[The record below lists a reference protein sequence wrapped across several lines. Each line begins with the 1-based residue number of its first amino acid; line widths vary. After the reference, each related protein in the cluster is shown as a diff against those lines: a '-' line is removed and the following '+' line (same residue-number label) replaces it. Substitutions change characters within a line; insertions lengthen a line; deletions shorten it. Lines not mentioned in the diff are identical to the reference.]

1 MITRPFRHLGLKL
14 LSLALAVLLWFMIAG
29 QKEAERSLRIPLEF
43 QNIPE
48 RLELVDP
55 PPSSVDVRV
64 RGPSGSLGQVRAGD
78 IVAVLDLG
86 TARSGRR
93 LFHLMPED
101 VSAPSGLR
109 VVQVLPAT
117 VALTFEPAATKM
129 VPIVPVIEGDPADGY
144 VVGAVTAS
152 PPTARVIGPES
163 ALERLTEATT
173 EPVSI
178 EGVTA
183 SIRERVNVGLAS
195 EAARLQ
201 NVQTALIVVEILR
214 APAERVLSGVPVQ
227 VRNLRER
234 ARADVT
240 PETVEVAVKGAA
252 AAVER
257 LDAAS
262 VNLFVDLSGLG
273 RGSYNL
279 PVRVEPTN
287 QFSVTKVAP
296 DQVRVRVR

>member
-1 MITRPFRHLGLKL
+1 MIRRPFRHLGLKV
-14 LSLALAVLLWFMIAG
+14 LSLGLAVLLWFLIAG

-48 RLELVDP
+48 RLELIDP

-78 IVAVLDLG
+78 IVAVLDLS
-86 TARSGRR
+86 TARVGRR

-117 VALTFEPAATKM
+117 VALTFEPSATKTVPV
-129 VPIVPVIEGDPADGY
+129 VPIVEGEPADGY
-144 VVGAVTAS
+144 VVGAVTSS
-152 PPTARVIGPES
+152 PATVHVVGSES

-173 EPVSI
+173 EPVNVQ
-178 EGVTA
+178 GQTA
-183 SIRERVNVGLAS
+183 SQRERVNIGLAN

-201 NVQTALIVVEILR
+201 SVQTALIVVEILR
-214 APAERVLSGVPVQ
+214 APAERAVSAVPVQ
-227 VRNLRER
+227 VRHLPTGTE
-234 ARADVT
+234 AVVT
-240 PETVEVAVKGAA
+240 PDAVEILAKGAA
-252 AAVER
+252 GT
-257 LDAAS
+257 LDQLDSGS
-262 VNLFVDLSGLG
+262 VQAFVDLSGLE

-279 PVRVEPTN
+279 PVRVEPAN
-287 QFSVTKVAP
+287 QFSVTRVTP
-296 DQVRVRVR
+296 ELVRVRIR

>member
-1 MITRPFRHLGLKL
+1 MISRPFRHLGLKL
-14 LSLALAVLLWFMIAG
+14 LSLALAVLLWFLIAG

-55 PPSSVDVRV
+55 PPASVDVRV

-86 TARSGRR
+86 TARPGRR

-101 VSAPSGLR
+101 VSTPSGLR

-117 VALTFEPAATKM
+117 VALTFEPSATK
-129 VPIVPVIEGDPADGY
+129 IVPVVPEIEGDPADGH

-152 PPTARVIGPES
+152 PSTVRVVGPAS

-178 EGVTA
+178 QGATA
-183 SIRERVNVGLAS
+183 SVRERVNVGLAS
-195 EAARLQ
+195 EAARLE
-201 NVQTALIVVEILR
+201 NVQTALILVEVLR
-214 APAERVLSGVPVQ
+214 APAERAVSGVPVEI
-227 VRNLRER
+227 RNLRTG
-234 ARADVT
+234 AGADVT
-240 PETVEVAVKGAA
+240 PETVEIMARGATATVDQLEPTAVP
-252 AAVER
+252 V
-257 LDAAS
+257 
-262 VNLFVDLSGLG
+262 FVDLSGLG
-273 RGSYNL
+273 RGRYNL
-279 PVRVEPTN
+279 PVRVDPTN
-287 QFSVTKVAP
+287 QYTVTSVKP
-296 DQVRVRVR
+296 DQVQVRIR